1 MALNIWISGVG
12 GPTPRSIARS
22 LRLAEADLGPLHL
35 VGTDCNPLA
44 SGLYEHDLYD
54 ETLVIPRADD
64 PEYVPFITEAIAARG
79 IDIAL
84 VHPELEV
91 LVWSALQRD
100 GKPWPCAALI
110 PDHRVVEVLTDKGR
124 MNALLADTPWIPTS
138 LEIDPEAVADAPKAT
153 WNTLEKS
160 LGLPFW
166 VRSATGS
173 SGLGALKI
181 DAMDT
186 LTRWLRMNDGVTRFV
201 GSTFLPGRNLAVK
214 LLYVDG
220 SLVRAACGERVHYI
234 MAKTAPSGITGN
246 TSFGRLLNAP
256 ELIDR
261 ADALMQRLFERL
273 GVTPHGFFTADFKED
288 AAGVPLCTEVNVRM
302 VAFNYSFAQAGANFS
317 ADIVRYL
324 NGGASALSG
333 PTRYAFEEGTCF
345 VRDVDT
351 EPRLMN
357 ERDLRS
363 PATVRTTTVDG

>member
-1 MALNIWISGVG
+1 MAINIWISGVG

-22 LRLAEADLGPLHL
+22 LRLAEADLGPLNL

-64 PEYVPFITEAIAARG
+64 PDYVPFITEAITSRG
-79 IDIAL
+79 IDLAL
-84 VHPELEV
+84 VHPEQEV
-91 LVWSALQRD
+91 LVWSAMQRE
-100 GKPWPCAALI
+100 GQPWPCAALM

-124 MNALLADTPWIPTS
+124 MNALLADTPWIPAS
-138 LEIDPEAVADAPKAT
+138 LDIDPDAVATSPEASWK
-153 WNTLEKS
+153 TLQET
-160 LGLPFW
+160 LGAPFW

-181 DAMDT
+181 DTIDT
-186 LTRWLRMNDGVTRFV
+186 LTRWLRMNDGVTHFV

-246 TSFGRLLNAP
+246 TSFGRLLNEP
-256 ELIDR
+256 DLVDR
-261 ADALMQRLFERL
+261 ADAVMQHLFTRL
-273 GVTPHGFFTADFKED
+273 GVSPHGFFTADFKED
-288 AAGVPLCTEVNVRM
+288 VAGVPMLTEVNVRM

-324 NGGASALSG
+324 QQGASAISG

-345 VRDVDT
+345 IRDVDT

-357 ERDLRS
+357 ERDLHAPS
-363 PATVRTTTVDG
+363 TVRTTTVHS